1 MTNASTPFRVAA
13 KATPTPSV
21 DWDKAPAA
29 LRINLLEQL
38 VKNEKHHTARLVPQ
52 WWKAHVRHWLMDSER
67 AYAPS
72 LLRPF
77 MTLAWVSVVY
87 LSVIAL
93 IVAYSHHALKADGL
107 AFIFFVISILTLVFS
122 ILLNSWRSSVK
133 ERDYEAR
140 ALLVTLPTP
149 IAVWL
154 AFKEIYAWLL
164 FTYKLTVYNGD
175 MEMAGWTIGEGV
187 AHLEAAMK
195 PVLDEHQT
203 AYARFVAL
211 RKTWT
216 TQVDECETN
225 RKRHELQA
233 QTHNANK
240 ETYLAQAMRKSAQEQ
255 LERAKT
261 YQRLIDAL
269 SLLLSELDNRIR
281 EFAGLHKQQLLPLAK
296 HLHHLKTKEA
306 LVPTDTTEA
315 ELRARMV
322 TLHSEIQSLVMQAQ
336 EVAEG
341 RVYTRIESATEQADP
356 VLVEAQRDVENLL
369 KKRS

>member
-21 DWDKAPAA
+21 DWGKAPAA
-29 LRINLLEQL
+29 LRTNLLDQL

-52 WWKAHVRHWLMDSER
+52 WWKEYVKFWDLDTERTTEPGLILPLSRLMWIVISG
-67 AYAPS
+67 YVVQYPS
-72 LLRPF
+72 RFP
-77 MTLAWVSVVY
+77 SQ
-87 LSVIAL
+87 IAL
-93 IVAYSHHALKADGL
+93 WLVMLLLALFVVWLHEAIEDNGVSDDRTMYRFLCL
-107 AFIFFVISILTLVFS
+107 A
-122 ILLNSWRSSVK
+122 
-133 ERDYEAR
+133 
-140 ALLVTLPTP
+140 PTP
-149 IAVWL
+149 IAIWL
-154 AFKEIYAWLL
+154 AFKEIYARAL
-164 FTYKLTVYNGD
+164 FAYKRTVYNGD
-175 MEMAGWTIGEGV
+175 MEMAEWSIEKGI

-195 PVLDEHQT
+195 PILDEHQT
-203 AYARFVAL
+203 AYTRFTAL

-225 RKRHELQA
+225 RKRHESQA

-255 LERAKT
+255 LDRAKT

-269 SLLLSELDNRIR
+269 SLLLGELDNRIR